1 MGWIYQIRNKND
13 GKCYIGQTRRN
24 VEVRWNQHKCSVN
37 LKKDIGVLQ
46 RALKLHGIE
55 KFSFEIICE
64 VPNEDLDAREIQEI
78 AERNTLVPNGYNL
91 QVGGMLKSPHP
102 TTRVKIGLAH
112 KGKRTGQKHSE
123 ETKKKIAESHK
134 GEKSYLFGKVY
145 TDEEKEQ
152 MMNASR
158 FAKKVNQYTLDEKFV
173 KTWTSVSQIKRE
185 LKIMS
190 ATEVCNGIMKT
201 CGGFK
206 WTWYTG
212 SEDYE
217 KPLVVQEIMEKKKLR
232 DAQYRENNKEYIK
245 AWHQEC
251 YKRLKNNLVSVN
263 KE

>member
-1 MGWIYQIRNKND
+1 MGWIYQIRNVND
-13 GKCYIGQTRRN
+13 GKCYIGQTIRN
-24 VEVRWNQHKCSVN
+24 VEVRWNQHKNSVN

-46 RALKLHGIE
+46 RALKLHGVE

-64 VPNEDLDAREIQEI
+64 VPNEDLDSREIQEI
-78 AERNTLVPNGYNL
+78 AERDTLVPNGYNL
-91 QVGGMLKSPHP
+91 QKGGREKTMHE
-102 TTRVKIGLAH
+102 TTK
-112 KGKRTGQKHSE
+112 QKLSE
-123 ETKKKIAESHK
+123 ANK

-173 KTWTSVSQIKRE
+173 KTWMSVTQVRRE
-185 LKIMS
+185 LGKS
-190 ATEVCNGIMKT
+190 VTDVCNGVRKT

-212 SEDYE
+212 SEEYV
-217 KPLVVQEIMEKKKLR
+217 KPHVVQEIMEKKKLK
-232 DAQYRENNKEYIK
+232 DAQYREKNKEYIK
-245 AWHQEC
+245 AWHQEW
-251 YKRLKNNLVSVN
+251 YKRLKNILVSDN